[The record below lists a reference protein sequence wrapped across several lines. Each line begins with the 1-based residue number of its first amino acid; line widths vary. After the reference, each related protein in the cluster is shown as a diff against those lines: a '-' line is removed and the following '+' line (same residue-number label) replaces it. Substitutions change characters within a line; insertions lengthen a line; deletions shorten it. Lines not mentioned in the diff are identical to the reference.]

1 MKISKVEIQNFRNFK
16 EKNIIKCSTDG
27 KVTIIYGENG
37 DGKTT
42 LHQFF
47 QWVFYNR
54 VRFNKTASDKM
65 YNLEFEREQDYGAI
79 FSVIGMIDFEHD
91 GEYYSIRRE
100 WSYKKGL
107 DDSKKIGEEVTLNK
121 KDNDNNWNRL
131 KNPEEV
137 IETLLPS
144 GLSEYFFFDGENMI
158 ADLSVKGKDSAKK
171 LRKALYSIFNL
182 DVLENAIA
190 HIGAKDYK
198 TSVIGQLFLSK
209 TSETNQ
215 SDINVLL
222 TNINNAQDKIT
233 KTNDALETV
242 IKELDEK
249 NAFVREASEKIGGT
263 KSKAEYENERNRLK
277 KQRDNY
283 LQITKDMQASF
294 GAEVVE
300 TFPNMLISKIL
311 PKAKNVVSLKVDKTE
326 ITPGLTKELIL
337 NLLKANECIC
347 GRTLDDKERSTL
359 SAYLEKFPP
368 YSYSEMYN
376 ILSNKAEAWGKKYNR
391 EKLDNH
397 ISNTLNYLQHAEECD
412 AEIKALDEE
421 EKNGDSDIQQLIID
435 RGAAESRIE
444 DLLEEKAKLDGDLSL
459 LTRYLKQQNKKF
471 EQETSNSD
479 INNAIDYRIDV
490 MNEVKKH
497 FEEKLKSVSVD
508 YSEKLQQTIQELLDE
523 ILNSK
528 RTVSVSPDFFVRVF
542 DSYNDE
548 SKSEG
553 QFAVVSFAYIGGIL
567 KLLQGEEALK
577 SKEYPLI
584 LDGPFSK
591 LGPDHKQN
599 VIDTI
604 PKFAPQLIIFSKD
617 DLQDNFDPEELG
629 YVWTIK
635 SNAEK
640 NVAKVEEGF
649 LW

>member
-121 KDNDNNWNRL
+121 KDDDNNWNRL

-158 ADLSVKGKDSAKK
+158 ADLGVKGKDSAKK
-171 LRKALYSIFNL
+171 LRKALFSIFNL
-182 DVLENAIA
+182 DVLENAIV

-233 KTNDALETV
+233 KTNDALEIV
-242 IKELDEK
+242 VKELEEK

-263 KSKAEYENERNRLK
+263 KSKAEYEKERNKLK
-277 KQRDNY
+277 AQRDNY
-283 LQITKDMQASF
+283 LQVAKDMQASF
-294 GAEVVE
+294 GSEVVE
-300 TFPNMLISKIL
+300 SFPNILISKIL
-311 PKAKNVVSLKVDKTE
+311 PKAKNVVNIKVDKTE
-326 ITPGLTKELIL
+326 ITPGLTKELVL
-337 NLLKANECIC
+337 NLLNANECIC
-347 GRTLDDKERSTL
+347 GRELDEKEKSVL

-397 ISNTLNYLQHAEECD
+397 IANTLNYLQHAENCD

-421 EKNGDSDIQQLIID
+421 EKNGDSDIQQLIVD

-479 INNAIDYRIDV
+479 INNAIDFRIDV

-497 FEEKLKSVSVD
+497 FEEKLKTVSVD
-508 YSEKLQQTIQELLDE
+508 YSEKLQQKIQELLDE

-567 KLLQGEEALK
+567 KLLQEEEALK

-617 DLQDNFDPEELG
+617 DLQNNFDPQELG

-635 SNAEK
+635 SNTEK
-640 NVAKVEEGF
+640 NVARVEEGF

>member
-16 EKNIIKCSTDG
+16 EKNIIKCSIDG

-54 VRFNKTASDKM
+54 VKFNKTASDKM
-65 YNLEFEREQDYGAI
+65 YNLEFEREQEYGAI

-91 GEYYSIRRE
+91 GEFYSIRRE
-100 WSYKKGL
+100 WIYKKGL

-121 KDNDNNWNRL
+121 KDDDNNWNRL
-131 KNPEEV
+131 KKPEEV

-182 DVLENAIA
+182 DILENAIV

-198 TSVIGQLFLSK
+198 TSVIGQLFLSR
-209 TSETNQ
+209 TSDTNQ
-215 SDINVLL
+215 ADINVLL
-222 TNINNAQDKIT
+222 TNINNAQDKIAKT
-233 KTNDALETV
+233 KDALEKV
-242 IKELDEK
+242 SNELEEK
-249 NAFVREASEKIGGT
+249 NVFIREASERIGGT
-263 KSKAEYENERNRLK
+263 KSKTEYEKERTRLK
-277 KQRDNY
+277 AQRDEY
-283 LQITKDMQASF
+283 LQVAKTMQAAF

-300 TFPNMLISKIL
+300 SFPNILISKIL
-311 PKAKNVVSLKVDKTE
+311 PKAKNVVSLKVNKSE
-326 ITPGLTKELIL
+326 IISGLTKELVL
-337 NLLKANECIC
+337 NLLKSDKCIC
-347 GRTLDDKERSTL
+347 GRPLDDDEKRVI

-397 ISNTLNYLQHAEECD
+397 ISNTLNYLQLAQNCD
-412 AEIKALDEE
+412 IEIKALDEE

-435 RGAAESRIE
+435 RGTAERRID
-444 DLLEEKAKLDGDLSL
+444 DLMEEKSQLDGDLSI

-479 INNAIDYRIDV
+479 INNAVDYRIDI

-497 FEEKLKSVSVD
+497 FEEKLTSVSVD
-508 YSEKLQQTIQELLDE
+508 YSEKLQQKIQELLDE

-567 KLLQGEEALK
+567 KLLQEEDALK
-577 SKEYPLI
+577 AKEYPLI

-617 DLQDNFDPEELG
+617 DLQDNFNSDELG
-629 YVWTIK
+629 YIWTIK

-640 NVAKVEEGF
+640 NVARVEEGF